1 MTPTNTYAEEL
12 AKAIKIM
19 EFIER
24 TRFTTAPE
32 DYPPS
37 EWQQYQRVTKDI
49 KKARIKLSEL
59 YMLI

>member
-19 EFIER
+19 EFIEQAR
-24 TRFTTAPE
+24 LNTCPE

-37 EWQQYQRVTKDI
+37 EWTQYQRVTRDI
-49 KKARIKLSEL
+49 KEVRIKLSEL